1 MYFKRTDERTK
12 EDVYDDNW
20 GGEDL
25 NNTDIST
32 ESKISLEIK
41 IMAEVEKI
49 WINYDEDGNGDLDFE
64 EI

>member
-1 MYFKRTDERTK
+1 MYFKRTEERNK
-12 EDVYDDNW
+12 EDVYVDKW

-41 IMAEVEKI
+41 IMSEVEKI

>member
-1 MYFKRTDERTK
+1 MYFKRTEESNK
-12 EDVYDDNW
+12 EDVYVDKW
-20 GGEDL
+20 GGENL

>member
-1 MYFKRTDERTK
+1 MYFKRTEERNK
-12 EDVYDDNW
+12 EDAYVDKW
-20 GGEDL
+20 GGENL